1 MEGFTVASAPKKI
14 EFRFGSAASTASP
27 PSTPQAPLSPSSTLA
42 PGPIGR
48 GVSPAVRRTSVT
60 FGPFDDCSSPKNQ
73 PAVWLPGVPPPVA
86 SLPSCSASS
95 GARLFQVRTVPE
107 TTAGTSTPQ
116 QVLPQFLQAAE
127 VVGRPGDVRKFT
139 PAHVRP
145 PEFREE
151 GGARRRSEGSID
163 IPVAIDAWV
172 SDEMHCIPSEG
183 FTRVRVAS
191 RMSRGRSS
199 ASVGVESPSSPSSLV
214 AAQKSPTA
222 ARDSTFE
229 SRNVSAAD
237 ASSDTSE
244 LRSHHGDEFPKGF
257 TLKRSVSNM
266 EYSRGFTS
274 GPVSGGTAARPP
286 PLQARSDTP
295 CGSRCIRLDEDSP
308 KAIRQ
313 PRYSCDATATVHT
326 PLALERGPIRGSSC
340 PRPLEHPNR
349 EPLSSVDFFLA
360 LAGSGTQRSVAEAV
374 IPTNCEEP
382 REPKGID
389 TVTVVD
395 TLNDNVSLE
404 VPTTPPSLPVFSAK
418 GRKQSGSIL
427 APRFHPESAQ
437 WTGCRDGTPN
447 RVPPPGDESAGLST
461 SATNSPTT
469 PPRHAERRI
478 SLHWSPEGG
487 PSATQLEH
495 EVGGASPSRRARDSG
510 SPTLQDLANCVS
522 PTRSLRAA
530 LATMQASH
538 DFGRGSSPTR
548 SSNHQILHSSA
559 EFRSSSPP
567 KNFRTSLATQLTPH
581 NIRHLYYGT
590 LSPDESQDLVEE
602 MLFDSLPRQNVAEVE
617 VKKLRNDRSSQM
629 FLRALRDDGGRWPRV
644 RVTWHL
650 AGGSEAATAIMENGI
665 CCDEDHCVCGRYGH
679 GGYVASTAAKA
690 NAYSDSCDRRY
701 LFLVLAIPGEVVEG
715 ERGSRPATTAADL
728 PSHPTEYCFVDSS
741 RLHCVSLVTYRWI
754 PTGRREKLTSP
765 RVSHIVPRRNV
776 RVPPTSRDDD
786 EKPKPEGRQK
796 NRCTV

>member
-1 MEGFTVASAPKKI
+1 
-14 EFRFGSAASTASP
+14 
-27 PSTPQAPLSPSSTLA
+27 
-42 PGPIGR
+42 
-48 GVSPAVRRTSVT
+48 VRRHQ
-60 FGPFDDCSSPKNQ
+60 G
-73 PAVWLPGVPPPVA
+73 
-86 SLPSCSASS
+86 
-95 GARLFQVRTVPE
+95 
-107 TTAGTSTPQ
+107 
-116 QVLPQFLQAAE
+116 
-127 VVGRPGDVRKFT
+127 GR
-139 PAHVRP
+139 
-145 PEFREE
+145 E
-151 GGARRRSEGSID
+151 
-163 IPVAIDAWV
+163 
-172 SDEMHCIPSEG
+172 
-183 FTRVRVAS
+183 TRVRPLYRTWPIACRPQGS
-191 RMSRGRSS
+191 
-199 ASVGVESPSSPSSLV
+199 ESTGLLTGPSTILGWI
-214 AAQKSPTA
+214 T
-222 ARDSTFE
+222 RLCHLE
-229 SRNVSAAD
+229 SRV
-237 ASSDTSE
+237 
-244 LRSHHGDEFPKGF
+244 
-257 TLKRSVSNM
+257 
-266 EYSRGFTS
+266 
-274 GPVSGGTAARPP
+274 
-286 PLQARSDTP
+286 
-295 CGSRCIRLDEDSP
+295 DS
-308 KAIRQ
+308 
-313 PRYSCDATATVHT
+313 
-326 PLALERGPIRGSSC
+326 L
-340 PRPLEHPNR
+340 
-349 EPLSSVDFFLA
+349 
-360 LAGSGTQRSVAEAV
+360 
-374 IPTNCEEP
+374 
-382 REPKGID
+382 
-389 TVTVVD
+389 
-395 TLNDNVSLE
+395 
-404 VPTTPPSLPVFSAK
+404 
-418 GRKQSGSIL
+418 
-427 APRFHPESAQ
+427 
-437 WTGCRDGTPN
+437 
-447 RVPPPGDESAGLST
+447 
-461 SATNSPTT
+461 
-469 PPRHAERRI
+469 
-478 SLHWSPEGG
+478 
-487 PSATQLEH
+487 
-495 EVGGASPSRRARDSG
+495 
-510 SPTLQDLANCVS
+510 
-522 PTRSLRAA
+522 RSLRAA